1 MFQNNKY
8 IDYYF
13 EFLLHNIDY
22 LNKLNDIMIKIEEN
36 ENKNNI
42 CYCKSIL
49 TLNKIFLSNLS
60 ISITVLKN
68 INNGN
73 FQKGIII

>member
-8 IDYYF
+8 MDYYF
-13 EFLLHNIDY
+13 DFFLHNIDY

-49 TLNKIFLSNLS
+49 TFNKIFLSNLS
-60 ISITVLKN
+60 ICVTILKN